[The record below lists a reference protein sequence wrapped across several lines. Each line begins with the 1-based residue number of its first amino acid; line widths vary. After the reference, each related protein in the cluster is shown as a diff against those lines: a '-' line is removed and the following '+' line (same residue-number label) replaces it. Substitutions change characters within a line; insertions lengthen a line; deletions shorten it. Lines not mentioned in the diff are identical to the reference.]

1 MKKLLRSKTDRKLAG
16 VLGGLANYMGMDST
30 LLRVI
35 FVIIA
40 ILTSGLPL
48 LVTYLILV
56 FIMPNEGDTYS

>member
-40 ILTSGLPL
+40 ILTSGFPL